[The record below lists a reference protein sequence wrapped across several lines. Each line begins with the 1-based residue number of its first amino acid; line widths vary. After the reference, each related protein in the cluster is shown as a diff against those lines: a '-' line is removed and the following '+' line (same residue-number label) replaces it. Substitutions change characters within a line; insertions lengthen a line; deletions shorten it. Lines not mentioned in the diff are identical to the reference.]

1 MRTLPAPLLA
11 QLRTSETD
19 EPWLILFEIEIDGTD
34 YYRLVKY
41 TQPVTWC
48 GKTFNPFP
56 VELGEFRTDADGTL
70 PSVQV
75 TVSNITREVEL
86 EMDEHDGLADKNVA
100 IYIVHKDFLDDP
112 RMASVYR
119 GKIGSASYD
128 NRAAVFQLVFPGLMN
143 APHPPWRYS
152 RTRCRWV
159 YKSVEC
165 GYLGT
170 LATCTKTLADCV
182 VHGDDDEANS
192 RPVLHP
198 LRFGGQPGIARFT

>member
-19 EPWLILFEIEIDGTD
+19 EPWLILFEIAISGTD

-41 TQPVTWC
+41 TQPVTWA

-56 VELGEFRTDADGTL
+56 VDLGEFKTDADGTL
-70 PSVQV
+70 PSVQI
-75 TVSNITREVEL
+75 TVSNITREVEQA
-86 EMDEHDGLADKNVA
+86 MDDNDGLADKTVT

-112 RMASVYR
+112 RMAAVYR
-119 GKIGSASYD
+119 AKIGSSSYD
-128 NRAAVFQLVFPGLMN
+128 SRAAVFSLVFPGLMN
-143 APHPPWRYS
+143 APHPPSRYS
-152 RTRCRWV
+152 RNRCRWV
-159 YKSVEC
+159 YKSAEC

-170 LATCTKTLADCV
+170 LATCNKTLTDCV
-182 VHGDDDEANS
+182 IHGDDDDTAG
-192 RPVLHP
+192 RAVLHP